1 MTLKLYLL
9 RHGQTIYSRSG
20 SYCGTLDIDLTTE
33 GLEMANAFAEA
44 YKNLEWSAIFAS
56 PMKRTIATA
65 KPLSDTIKMPIQLRD
80 GLKEIAYGKWE
91 GKTGAEV
98 DQDFHDDYVRW
109 LAEPG
114 WNSPTGGEKG
124 IEIAQRASAVL
135 EEIKATY
142 ATGNVLIVSHKATI
156 RIMLC
161 WLLGIDIGRFRDRI
175 GMPVASI
182 SIIQYGVHGPL
193 VEVMGDRTHLPPD
206 LRKLN

>member
-80 GLKEIAYGKWE
+80 GLKEIAYGAWE

-98 DQDFHDDYVRW
+98 DQAFHDDYVRW

-124 IEIAQRASAVL
+124 IEIAQRSSAVL

-142 ATGNVLIVSHKATI
+142 STGNVLIVSHKATI

>member
-80 GLKEIAYGKWE
+80 GLKEIAYGEWE

-98 DQDFHDDYVRW
+98 DQAFHDDYVRW

-124 IEIAQRASAVL
+124 IEIAQRSSAVL

-142 ATGNVLIVSHKATI
+142 STGNVLIVSHKATI